1 MPSAVEGVG
10 TYRLVLHT
18 GYVLNLDK
26 TFYIPSFSKNLV
38 SVSRLAPQGFD
49 FQFKD
54 VSFLIIKD
62 SVPIGSGKLTDGLY
76 CLSLDP
82 KCAHSLTTTH
92 NNINNISVLKN
103 HSSSLWHR
111 RLGHISIER
120 LKRLVKDG
128 VIQTLDFTDFDT
140 CLGCIKGKQTNKSNK
155 GAKRSDTK
163 LKIIHTDICGPFTT
177 QCLNGQRYFITFIND
192 FTRYMYLYLLND
204 KSEALDAFK
213 VYKAEV
219 EKQSG
224 LSIKIVRSD
233 RGGEYYGR
241 FTDQGQRPGPFA
253 KFLEENGIVA
263 QYTTPGTPQ
272 QNGVAERRNR
282 TLMDMVRSMTS
293 VSNLPPNMWSEALKT
308 AVYIL
313 NRVPSKSVPKTP
325 FELWN
330 GWKPSLNHV
339 HIWGCQVE
347 VRVYNPHERKLDPRT
362 VSGFFIGYAE
372 KSKGYRFYCPSHTH
386 KVEEAR
392 NARFL
397 EDYNTNE
404 SRSHKVVIEEVQDS
418 TLSGRGVEPGGHIPT
433 MAQQLPIQITT

>member
-1 MPSAVEGVG
+1 MI
-10 TYRLVLHT
+10 
-18 GYVLNLDK
+18 
-26 TFYIPSFSKNLV
+26 YI
-38 SVSRLAPQGFD
+38 
-49 FQFKD
+49 
-54 VSFLIIKD
+54 
-62 SVPIGSGKLTDGLY
+62 
-76 CLSLDP
+76 
-82 KCAHSLTTTH
+82 TH
-92 NNINNISVLKN
+92 
-103 HSSSLWHR
+103 
-111 RLGHISIER
+111 G
-120 LKRLVKDG
+120 
-128 VIQTLDFTDFDT
+128 
-140 CLGCIKGKQTNKSNK
+140 
-155 GAKRSDTK
+155 
-163 LKIIHTDICGPFTT
+163 
-177 QCLNGQRYFITFIND
+177 
-192 FTRYMYLYLLND
+192 
-204 KSEALDAFK
+204 
-213 VYKAEV
+213 
-219 EKQSG
+219 
-224 LSIKIVRSD
+224 D

-263 QYTTPGTPQ
+263 QYTTLGTPQ

-386 KVEEAR
+386 KVVEAR

-433 MAQQLPIQITT
+433 MAQQLPIQITTYEGAITDPPIQNSHEGLYAYIQRVRSSGFDWIYRCRLCRLPRFEEVYFRLHFYVSQWCSGMEKHQADSYSILDYGGRICRML